1 MAKKPGARAGYG
13 ASVKKAAKKKKSLTA
28 GLNKGISKAKK
39 SLGEKLSAKKYTTGK
54 AVPRIAEMVIAG
66 KKAGTATKKK
76 QKTAAER
83 GSRPVQERDTGPGGM
98 TATGSKKR
106 LGKAVGKNQKKY
118 GTRVGTGSVSARKP
132 SGKK

>member
-1 MAKKPGARAGYG
+1 MPTVNGKKYPYTTAGKLAAKKAGAKKPGA
-13 ASVKKAAKKKKSLTA
+13 
-28 GLNKGISKAKK
+28 
-39 SLGEKLSAKKYTTGK
+39 
-54 AVPRIAEMVIAG
+54 
-66 KKAGTATKKK
+66 KKAGTAKKK

-106 LGKAVGKNQKKY
+106 LGKAVATNQKKY

>member
-13 ASVKKAAKKKKSLTA
+13 ASVKKKKSLTA
-28 GLNKGISKAKK
+28 GLKKGVSRAKK
-39 SLGEKLSAKKYTTGK
+39 SIADQLDSSKYWKGE
-54 AVPRIAEMVIAG
+54 AVPRVAKMVTAG
-66 KKAGTATKKK
+66 KAGTAKKK

>member
-1 MAKKPGARAGYG
+1 M
-13 ASVKKAAKKKKSLTA
+13 VTA
-28 GLNKGISKAKK
+28 G
-39 SLGEKLSAKKYTTGK
+39 
-54 AVPRIAEMVIAG
+54 
-66 KKAGTATKKK
+66 KAGTVARKKK
-76 QKTAAER
+76 QKTAAEM

-98 TATGSKKR
+98 TATGSKRR

>member
-39 SLGEKLSAKKYTTGK
+39 SL
-54 AVPRIAEMVIAG
+54 
-66 KKAGTATKKK
+66 KKK
-76 QKTAAER
+76 QKTAAEM

>member
-1 MAKKPGARAGYG
+1 MPTVNGKKYPYTTAGKLAAKKAGAKKPGA
-13 ASVKKAAKKKKSLTA
+13 
-28 GLNKGISKAKK
+28 
-39 SLGEKLSAKKYTTGK
+39 
-54 AVPRIAEMVIAG
+54 
-66 KKAGTATKKK
+66 KKAGTAKKK

>member
-1 MAKKPGARAGYG
+1 MPTVGKKKYPYTKAGKAAAKKAGAKKPGA
-13 ASVKKAAKKKKSLTA
+13 
-28 GLNKGISKAKK
+28 
-39 SLGEKLSAKKYTTGK
+39 
-54 AVPRIAEMVIAG
+54 

-76 QKTAAER
+76 QKTAAEM

-98 TATGSKKR
+98 TATGSKRR

>member
-1 MAKKPGARAGYG
+1 MARAARKNTIMGNSQKNMNSEFPETKIG
-13 ASVKKAAKKKKSLTA
+13 RGPGFDKSDIKRK
-28 GLNKGISKAKK
+28 N
-39 SLGEKLSAKKYTTGK
+39 
-54 AVPRIAEMVIAG
+54 
-66 KKAGTATKKK
+66 

-106 LGKAVGKNQKKY
+106 LGRAVAKNQKKF

-132 SGKK
+132 SGRK

>member
-1 MAKKPGARAGYG
+1 MANPRT
-13 ASVKKAAKKKKSLTA
+13 AAMNKKKKSLTA
-28 GLNKGISKAKK
+28 GLNKGISRAKK
-39 SLGEKLSAKKYTTGK
+39 SVAKQLDGTQYSTGK
-54 AVPRIAEMVIAG
+54 AVPKIAKMVTAG
-66 KKAGTATKKK
+66 KKAGTVSQKK
-76 QKTAAER
+76 QKTAAEM

-118 GTRVGTGSVSARKP
+118 GTRVGTGSVSARKL

>member
-1 MAKKPGARAGYG
+1 MPTVNGKKYPYTTAGKLAAKKAGAKKPGA
-13 ASVKKAAKKKKSLTA
+13 
-28 GLNKGISKAKK
+28 
-39 SLGEKLSAKKYTTGK
+39 
-54 AVPRIAEMVIAG
+54 
-66 KKAGTATKKK
+66 KKAGTVVKKK